1 MKNLAQPPAT
11 FEGLIQNYQGVSS
24 ETDQSVSFYSFQ
36 NGNVEVFVKMVDAC
50 SNPGFVSFW
59 LFAAGATNA
68 ETDIT
73 VRDTLSGEAQS
84 IHNPSGLLFQTVAN
98 TNAFKTCAF

>member
-1 MKNLAQPPAT
+1 
-11 FEGLIQNYQGVSS
+11 LIQTYQGVSS

-36 NGNVEVFVKMVDAC
+36 NGNVEVFIKMVDAC
-50 SNPGFVSFW
+50 SNPNFVSFW

-68 ETDIT
+68 QTDIT
-73 VRDTLSGEAQS
+73 VRDTLSGEVQP
-84 IHNPSGLLFQTVAN
+84 IHNPSGVLFQAVAN